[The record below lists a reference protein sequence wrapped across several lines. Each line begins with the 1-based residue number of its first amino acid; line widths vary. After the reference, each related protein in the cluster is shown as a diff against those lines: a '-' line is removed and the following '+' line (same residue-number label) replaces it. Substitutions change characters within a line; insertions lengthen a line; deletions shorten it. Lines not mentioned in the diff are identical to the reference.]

1 MSYRDKLNAA
11 KEARK
16 KIKNTIAFTTKITVV
31 VLAVFVLLA
40 TVLVIVDMVGDNKI
54 SSAGGSSNGGED
66 TVPPVIKLKS
76 GDCIYVVS
84 GVPVSW
90 REQVSVTDNSGSVT
104 LEFDTSKVNLSK
116 LGTYSITYTA
126 TDAKGNVTEK
136 TFSVIVKSYEY
147 SYDESYAEMER
158 IVKEKAK
165 ALGITSAMS
174 KKEIVKRV
182 YSYVNSPYEINGD
195 AANIVFDD
203 ESNIPNID
211 RNNWETDWVEEAKIA
226 LKNLEDNGKTSG
238 DCYTYYSVSKAFF
251 EVFGIENKGIQ
262 RDFTS
267 AKDGT
272 HFWLMVNIGDN
283 NAPQWYYYDATRLA
297 GTFSDG
303 SRNACLITL
312 KKLQSYQPSKSGV
325 QLYLF
330 DPTKYPTASTT
341 EVK

>member
-40 TVLVIVDMVGDNKI
+40 TVLVIVDMVGDNATP
-54 SSAGGSSNGGED
+54 SGGGFLDGGED

-76 GDCIYVVS
+76 GESIFVTVGDT
-84 GVPVSW
+84 VSW

-104 LEFDTSKVNLSK
+104 LNFNAESVNTSVE
-116 LGTYSITYTA
+116 GTYSITYTA

-136 TFSVIVKSYEY
+136 TFSVVVKKAVF
-147 SYDESYAEMER
+147 SYAEMEEVVR
-158 IVKEKAK
+158 KKATM
-165 ALGITSAMS
+165 LGITSSMS
-174 KKEIVKRV
+174 KKEIVKAV
-182 YSYVNSPYEINGD
+182 YNYVNSPDKGKND
-195 AANIVFDD
+195 ATFVFKN
-203 ESNIPNID
+203 ESNVPNID
-211 RNNWETDWVEEAKIA
+211 RKNWETDWVEETVRAIGTDD
-226 LKNLEDNGKTSG
+226 LPGTYEG

-272 HFWLMVNIGDN
+272 HFWLMVNIGDS
-283 NAPQWYYYDATRLA
+283 NAPRWYYYDATRLA

-312 KKLQSYQPSKSGV
+312 KKLQSYQPSESGV

-330 DPTKYPTASTT
+330 DPTQYPTASTT